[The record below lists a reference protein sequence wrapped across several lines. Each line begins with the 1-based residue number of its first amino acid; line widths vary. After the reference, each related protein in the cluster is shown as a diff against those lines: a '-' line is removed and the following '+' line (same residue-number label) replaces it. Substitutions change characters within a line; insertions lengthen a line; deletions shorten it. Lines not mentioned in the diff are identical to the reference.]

1 MRKIILFLIA
11 LASLTM
17 AGNNAHAR
25 LGWTLDQ
32 CRVKWGEPV
41 TSGYNQFVG
50 QTGYIFR
57 ISPGL
62 LAQVYLLDGKVES
75 IEYCTKDKQSLEAHI
90 DEILRKNNSG
100 AWKRYIDAGT
110 NTLQT
115 WNVLDEAGGLIA
127 YAMLYE
133 KQDDGFYHF
142 QVSSRSW
149 SDTLEQFY
157 QTHPTKNS

>member
-1 MRKIILFLIA
+1 MA
-11 LASLTM
+11 LASLIL

-32 CRVKWGEPV
+32 CRNQWGEPV

-50 QTGYIFR
+50 QTAYIFR
-57 ISPGL
+57 VSTGL
-62 LAQVYLLDGKVES
+62 MVQVYLINGKVES
-75 IEYCTKDKQSLEAHI
+75 IEYCTKDKQSLDANI
-90 DEILRKNNSG
+90 DNILRKNNRG
-100 AWKRYIDAGT
+100 AWKPYADAST

-142 QVSSRSW
+142 QVSSGLW
-149 SDTLEQFY
+149 HDTLKQFY
-157 QTHPTKNS
+157 QTTSNK